1 MATRFSTLAWK
12 IPQTEEHSGLQSMGV
27 AKSWT
32 QLSASTHSFPMRH
45 LSTGTESSSLLFP
58 RGIGV
63 LAGRSLHLS
72 PMFPPSLLHSLA
84 ISVPWTFEFLVREW
98 APWCLTREAF
108 HSPSHCPTD
117 ITVRLREKVIH
128 PRPPAETKLLNY
140 GCANK

>member
-1 MATRFSTLAWK
+1 MATHFSTLAWK

-58 RGIGV
+58 RGTGV
-63 LAGRSLHLS
+63 LAGRSPHLS
-72 PMFPPSLLHSLA
+72 PAFPLSLLHSLA
-84 ISVPWTFEFLVREW
+84 VSVPWTFEFLVHER

-108 HSPSHCPTD
+108 HSPSPLSY
-117 ITVRLREKVIH
+117 RYNRQAQRESD
-128 PRPPAETKLLNY
+128 PPKAPSGN
-140 GCANK
+140 